1 MSARPRVLIADDHAG
16 VSKMLVEMLSRDCDI
31 AGVVADGAN
40 AVAEA
45 ARLDPVVALVDV
57 NLPKVNGL
65 EVCRRVMRDNPAARV
80 ILMSG
85 MIDDVI
91 VEEAIAAGA
100 SACIPK
106 AKAATELL
114 PAIKRV
120 WKTT

>member
-16 VSKMLVEMLSRDCDI
+16 VSKMLVELLSRDCDI

-40 AVAEA
+40 AVTEA

-100 SACIPK
+100 AACIPK